1 MGATPTVKRYVQ
13 RRTLQ
18 KREVVGRAFFFTLCG
33 PVLRLWHADCTRY
46 GTSAGYSFAN
56 REDYE
61 KIMDIVA
68 FLSGPAHSLLEQWKP
83 PRADSAIAIRSVD
96 GNLHRYEVIE
106 IEQVSSTSQI
116 WGPRTAVWVA
126 TVQPLSQGCFL
137 PPNGQEMRLV
147 IKSTWVEKHLHSH
160 ELDVLHWIQN
170 QKESLVPEPEVEP
183 NLPLPIGF
191 VQGETEGG
199 IDIQDWFA
207 SDDQTR
213 MSIIAT
219 FSMPAVPLGK
229 DINVHTLFSIY
240 RNLFETLDF
249 LSRCGVHYR
258 DLNTGNILRTIAHG
272 PQQCVLV
279 DFGHARILKSRRGR
293 LEDIKRPP
301 EPWEVNRD
309 DCRSANEYFMCRRIH
324 KMSLLLE
331 HHDAYVKDYAGQKK
345 RIEERM
351 LTADEADVERLQGR
365 LAKMTANIASHLEE
379 LEKASYNHR
388 YVDDWESA
396 IYTMLYQVSAV
407 SRSCRL

>member
-1 MGATPTVKRYVQ
+1 MVEIKQ
-13 RRTLQ
+13 
-18 KREVVGRAFFFTLCG
+18 
-33 PVLRLWHADCTRY
+33 
-46 GTSAGYSFAN
+46 
-56 REDYE
+56 
-61 KIMDIVA
+61 VA
-68 FLSGPAHSLLEQWKP
+68 
-83 PRADSAIAIRSVD
+83 
-96 GNLHRYEVIE
+96 
-106 IEQVSSTSQI
+106 STSQI

-126 TVQPLSQGCFL
+126 TVEPVSQGCLL

-147 IKSTWVEKHLHSH
+147 IKSTWIEKHLHSH
-160 ELDVLHWIQN
+160 ELDVLQWVQD

-219 FSMPAVPLGK
+219 FSVPAIPLEN
-229 DINVHTLFSIY
+229 DIDVHTLFSIY
-240 RNLFETLDF
+240 RNLFETLDL

-279 DFGHARILKSRRGR
+279 DFGHARILRSRRGR

-309 DCRSANEYFMCRRIH
+309 DYRSANEYFMCRRIH

-331 HHDAYVKDYAGQKK
+331 HHDAYVKDYAGLKK

-365 LAKMTANIASHLEE
+365 LAKIKANIASQLEE

-388 YVDDWESA
+388 YVDDWESV
-396 IYTMLYQVSAV
+396 IYMMLYQVSAV
-407 SRSCRL
+407 SRSCRLQRVD